1 MNQHPEREILE
12 KFFAGGL
19 TEEQDRAFQRHV
31 FTCPSCEERLLEL
44 LPAPRVKALPVMNSR
59 GLAPRI
65 LEDKQPAA
73 KQRLDLTA
81 ERAAAAALWR
91 ELERHNP
98 ERRRALVAGDRS
110 YQTWGCFELLID
122 RSWQTLPQEPRQ
134 AEELA
139 RLALE
144 VAERLDAGVHG
155 SRAVEAAQARA
166 WTHLANTLRVL
177 ADFRQAEQAFDTAE
191 RHMALSWLDP
201 IDEARILECK
211 APMRRAQ
218 GRYEE
223 ALELVDGAIAL
234 YREVSEPHHQGR
246 ALMVK
251 GLTLQY
257 KGDLEAAAD
266 CFRTSLFLL
275 DGIREPRLVVM
286 SQCNLVGCLHD
297 GGHSAEA
304 AVLVPEAKALI
315 AQVGTRS
322 DLLRLSWIEAKIS
335 GALGAWAAA
344 EQAFRWIREELI
356 QDGLAFDAALVSLD
370 LAALYIRQGK
380 TAEAR
385 SLAQEMLPVFQS
397 RDIHREALAALI
409 VFQRAAEMEQL
420 TLGLVEEVA
429 AYLERARTDPSLRF
443 RDGLA

>member
-12 KFFAGGL
+12 KFFAGKL

-31 FTCPSCEERLLEL
+31 FTCPSCEERLLDL
-44 LPAPRVKALPVMNSR
+44 LPVREPMS
-59 GLAPRI
+59 LAGRI
-65 LEDKQPAA
+65 VEEKQPAA
-73 KQRLDLTA
+73 KQRLLDLTA
-81 ERAAAAALWR
+81 ERAAAAGRLR
-91 ELERHNP
+91 ELERHDP
-98 ERRRALVAGDRS
+98 EGRRGLVAGDRS
-110 YQTWGCFELLID
+110 YQTWGCFELLVD
-122 RSWQTLPQEPRQ
+122 QSRQTLPQEPRQ

-139 RLALE
+139 RLALY
-144 VAERLDAGVHG
+144 VAERLDPDVHG
-155 SRAVEAAQARA
+155 SRAIEAAQARA

-177 ADFRQAEQAFDTAE
+177 ADFRQAEQAFDAAE
-191 RHMALSWLDP
+191 RHLSRSWLDP
-201 IDEARILECK
+201 VDEAMILELK
-211 APMRRAQ
+211 AAMRRAQ

-234 YREVSEPHHQGR
+234 YREVNEPHHQGR

-266 CFRTSLFLL
+266 GFRTSLFLL
-275 DGIREPRLVVM
+275 DGTREPRLLVM

-335 GALGAWAAA
+335 VALRGWAAA

-385 SLAQEMLPVFQS
+385 SLAAEMLPVFKS
-397 RDIHREALAALI
+397 RDVHREALAALI
-409 VFQRAAEMEQL
+409 VFQRTAEMEQL

-429 AYLERARTDPSLRF
+429 AYLERARTDPGLRF
-443 RDGLA
+443 RDDLAEGGY

>member
-1 MNQHPEREILE
+1 MKDQHPERDILE
-12 KFFAGGL
+12 KFFAGEL

-31 FTCPSCEERLLEL
+31 LTCPSCEERLLEL
-44 LPAPRVKALPVMNSR
+44 LPVSPEHRT
-59 GLAPRI
+59 LAGRI
-65 LEDKQPAA
+65 VEEKRPAA
-73 KQRLDLTA
+73 KQRLLDLAA
-81 ERAAAAALWR
+81 ERAAAAGLWR
-91 ELERHNP
+91 ELERHDP
-98 ERRRALVAGDRS
+98 EERRGIVAGDRS
-110 YQTWGCFELLID
+110 YQTWGCFELLVE
-122 RSWQTLPQEPRQ
+122 RSRQTLPQEPRQ

-139 RLALE
+139 RLALD

-155 SRAVEAAQARA
+155 SRAVETAQARA
-166 WTHLANTLRVL
+166 WTHLANALRVL

-191 RHMALSWLDP
+191 RHLSRSWLDP
-201 IDEARILECK
+201 VDEARVLELK
-211 APMRRAQ
+211 AAMRRAQ
-218 GRYEE
+218 GSYEE

-234 YREVSEPHHQGR
+234 YGEVNEPHHQGR

-275 DGIREPRLVVM
+275 DGMREPRLLVM

-297 GGHSAEA
+297 GGRSAEA

-344 EQAFRWIREELI
+344 EKAFRWIREELI
-356 QDGLAFDAALVSLD
+356 RDGLAFDAALVSLD
-370 LAALYIRQGK
+370 LATLYIRQGK

-429 AYLERARTDPSLRF
+429 AYLEQARTDPSLRF
-443 RDGLA
+443 RDDVA